1 MIESQIY
8 GSNVINIFFLQKKN
22 GSQFRLR
29 LFFSE
34 ENVKMRR
41 FASVTEEVNVLLY
54 NRSSEKT
61 KNSTKAAVACFREFL
76 RSEAADDQF
85 ETFAESTLASYI

>member
-1 MIESQIY
+1 
-8 GSNVINIFFLQKKN
+8 
-22 GSQFRLR
+22 
-29 LFFSE
+29 
-34 ENVKMRR
+34 MRR
-41 FASVTEEVNVLLY
+41 FASVTEEEVNVLLY

-85 ETFAESTLASYI
+85 ETFAESTLASYLRKFYCSAKRKDQRMALCIQIIH

>member
-1 MIESQIY
+1 
-8 GSNVINIFFLQKKN
+8 
-22 GSQFRLR
+22 
-29 LFFSE
+29 
-34 ENVKMRR
+34 MRR

-85 ETFAESTLASYI
+85 ETFAESTLWKFYCSARRKDGTLVNRSYEDIMLSCLVAVFIS